1 MRILT
6 CLCLFLCLPAYAAD
20 YAALAESSLVKARIQ
35 LVRHGV
41 YRMLNADQGLPPE
54 VKMSI
59 LKRFDTSFSQDSI
72 TIEFAQKAEFD
83 LSEDDVEYLQH
94 YSESEL
100 GQKTIG
106 AEGGAKLLLEPVILP
121 ANEMRSM
128 RARQIDLQI
137 GLSQMQINFLQSLHK
152 LVGVALS
159 QQMGNSPYVGLV
171 NGLLSDL
178 IMASRSV
185 IQNGS
190 ENLLLNL
197 YLPLNV
203 IELNEY
209 TAAMND
215 PAFSRFN
222 ALMQNVLSDALV
234 ASVVYIGQGMLE
246 NTPKK

>member
-1 MRILT
+1 MRILA
-6 CLCLFLCLPAYAAD
+6 CLLLCFCLPVQAAD
-20 YAALAESSLVKARIQ
+20 YAALAESPLVKSRIQ

-54 VKMSI
+54 VKMAI

-72 TIEFAQKAEFD
+72 TIEFSQKAEFD
-83 LSEDDVEYLQH
+83 LSEDDVEYLLH
-94 YSESEL
+94 YSDSEL

-178 IMASRSV
+178 IIASRSV

-190 ENLLLNL
+190 ETLLLNL

>member
-1 MRILT
+1 MRFLS
-6 CLCLFLCLPAYAAD
+6 LCCVFFCLPVFASD
-20 YAALAESSLVKARIQ
+20 YPALADSALVKSRIQ

-41 YRMLNADQGLPPE
+41 YRMLNADQGLPVE
-54 VKMSI
+54 VKAAI
-59 LKRFDTSFSQDSI
+59 LKRFDTSFSQDNI
-72 TIEFAQKAEFD
+72 TLEFAEKAEFD
-83 LSEDDVEYLQH
+83 LPEDDVDYLLHFSQ
-94 YSESEL
+94 SEL
-100 GQKTIG
+100 GQKTIQ
-106 AEGGAKLLLEPVILP
+106 AEGSPKLLLEPVILP

-137 GLSQMQINFLQSLHK
+137 GMSQMQLDFLQSLHK
-152 LVGVALS
+152 LIGVALS
-159 QQMGNSPYVGLV
+159 QQMGDSPYVGLV

-178 IMASRSV
+178 IRASQSV

-190 ENLLLNL
+190 ENLLLTL

-222 ALMQNVLSDALV
+222 TVMQQVLSNALLN
-234 ASVVYIGQGMLE
+234 SVVYIGKGMVSQ
-246 NTPKK
+246 TK

>member
-1 MRILT
+1 MRFLS
-6 CLCLFLCLPAYAAD
+6 LCLLCFCLPAFAGD
-20 YAALAESSLVKARIQ
+20 YPALADSALVKSRIQ

-41 YRMLNADQGLPPE
+41 YRMINADQGLP
-54 VKMSI
+54 VDLKMAI
-59 LKRFDTSFSQDSI
+59 LKRFDTSFSQDNI
-72 TIEFAQKAEFD
+72 TLEFAEKAEFD
-83 LSEDDVEYLQH
+83 LPEDDVDYLLH

-106 AEGGAKLLLEPVILP
+106 AEGSPKLLLEPVILP

-128 RARQIDLQI
+128 RAKQIDLQI
-137 GLSQMQINFLQSLHK
+137 GLSQMQVDFLQSLHK

-159 QQMGNSPYVGLV
+159 QQMGDSPYVGLV

-178 IMASRSV
+178 IRASQNV

-190 ENLLLNL
+190 ENLLSAL

-203 IELNEY
+203 IELNDY

-222 ALMQNVLSDALV
+222 TLMQKVLSDALV
-234 ASVVYIGQGMLE
+234 ASVVYIGQGML
-246 NTPKK
+246 PPAKK